1 MDRLDRIEQILKSV
15 AESHVEAD
23 RQRAKDKADADEQ
36 RAKDK
41 ADADE
46 QRAKDKAEFDRQRAK
61 DKAIADEQRAKDKAE
76 FDRQRAR
83 DKAIADKR
91 TAEEDKRTAK
101 ANEERAEL
109 RAMIKRNDIL
119 IGHMENRFGDLAESM
134 LVGDVVETLKTID
147 NLELNYRFFNVEH
160 INGGR
165 VECEIDALLVGQ
177 DSIVVME
184 AKSTL
189 TINKIE
195 RFIESRLNRFTELFP
210 YFADKKIY
218 GAVGYL
224 KTAGEAVQFAMN
236 EGLLVVR
243 STLQAKEVLNPKEF
257 QLKDYNPKH

>member
-1 MDRLDRIEQILKSV
+1 MDRLDKIEQILKSV
-15 AESHVEAD
+15 AESHAEAD

-46 QRAKDKAEFDRQRAK
+46 QRAKDKA
-61 DKAIADEQRAKDKAE
+61 
-76 FDRQRAR
+76 
-83 DKAIADKR
+83 IADKR
-91 TAEEDKRTAK
+91 AAEADKRAAEADKRTAK

-119 IGHMENRFGDLAESM
+119 IGRMDNRFGDLAESM

-147 NLELNYRFFNVEH
+147 NLELNYSFFNVEH
-160 INGGR
+160 SNGGR
-165 VECEIDALLVGQ
+165 VECEIDAILVGQ
-177 DSIVVME
+177 DSVVVME
-184 AKSTL
+184 AKSKL
-189 TINKIE
+189 TVNKIE
-195 RFIESRLNRFTELFP
+195 KFIDSRLNRFTEMFP

-224 KTAGEAVQFAMN
+224 KAVENAVEFAMN

-257 QLKDYNPKH
+257 QPKDYNPKH